1 MQVVIAH
8 SHLNPGGVTRV
19 IESQTEALKEIPV
32 KVIAGACPNPESITS
47 EGAELIIIE
56 ELNYLPK
63 KKYSDKEAMEMLHL
77 VHQKINKHIEPDT
90 VLHFHNLNL
99 GKNPIV
105 TYAVYLLAKD
115 GVKVLNHAHDFAE
128 DRPSNLTFLKEILTN
143 IFLQD
148 VNEVLYPQLPNY
160 QFGVI
165 NSADFE
171 RLVSFGVNPE
181 RIAWLP
187 NPVNLKASAKNFETN
202 KAKHNVCK
210 TLQTDE
216 NKLLVTYPVRV
227 IQRKNIGEF
236 ILLSILFDRVASFAV
251 TQPPK
256 NPVEIEMYKQWV
268 KFCEEQNIDVVFEAG
283 VKTDFETLLAGSDF
297 CITTS
302 YMEGF
307 GMVYLEPWLLGT
319 PVVGRDIDYITR
331 DFKNDGFEFPALY
344 YKLNIPGIK
353 VDFKDLNMKL
363 QMEIIT
369 DLKSGRLQKQKVF
382 EQNPILNTLFK
393 KVADSVTAK
402 NKTIIQ
408 NNYSLKGYGNK
419 LQERYK
425 KLVEQ
430 A

>member
-8 SHLNPGGVTRV
+8 SHLNPGGVTRI
-19 IESQTEALKEIPV
+19 IESQTQALQGIPV
-32 KVIAGACPNPESITS
+32 KVITGACPNPDSITS
-47 EGAELIIIE
+47 KGAELVVIE
-56 ELNYLPK
+56 ELNYLEK
-63 KKYSDKEAMEMLHL
+63 KKYADQEAMQMLHL
-77 VHQKINKHIEPDT
+77 VHQKIKDQIEPDT

-105 TYAVYLLAKD
+105 TYAVYLLAKE
-115 GVKVLNHAHDFAE
+115 GVKVFNHAHDFAE
-128 DRPSNLTFLKEILTN
+128 DRPTNLTFLKEILTD

-148 VNEVLYPQLPNY
+148 VNEVLYPKLPNY

-165 NSADFE
+165 NSADLE
-171 RLVSFGVNPE
+171 RLVSYGVDSE
-181 RIAWLP
+181 RIVWLP
-187 NPVNLKASAKNFETN
+187 NPVDLRASADNFDKT
-202 KAKHNVCK
+202 KAKNKVCQ
-210 TLQTDE
+210 TLKLDE

-236 ILLSILFDRVASFAV
+236 ILLSILFNHVANFAV

-256 NPVEIEMYKQWV
+256 NPVEIGMYKQWV
-268 KFCEEQNIDVVFEAG
+268 KFCEDQQIDLVFEAG
-283 VKTDFETLLAGSDF
+283 TKTDFVTLLAGSDF

-307 GMVYLEPWLLGT
+307 GMVYLEPWLLET
-319 PVVGRDIDYITR
+319 PVVGRDIDYITQ
-331 DFKNDGFEFPALY
+331 DFKKDGFEFPALY

-363 QMEIIT
+363 QMEIVAE
-369 DLKSGRLQKQKVF
+369 LKSGKLQKQQVF

-425 KLVEQ
+425 KLVG
-430 A
+430 